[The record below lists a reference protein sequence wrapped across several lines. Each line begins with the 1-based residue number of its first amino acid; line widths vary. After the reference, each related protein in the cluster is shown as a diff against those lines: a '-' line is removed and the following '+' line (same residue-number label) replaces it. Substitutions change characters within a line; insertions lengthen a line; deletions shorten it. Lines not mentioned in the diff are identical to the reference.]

1 MPTKRKIKR
10 RPIAQSKPK
19 GRAKPNAKPK
29 KLPGQDMLD
38 FSERF
43 GHKAVVLGRRVAHGV
58 NVDVRVFP
66 PGKRHSVVV
75 CFGGSIEELR
85 DWLEDESKALDKVV
99 RELAMAPA
107 PAPRKKRRR

>member
-10 RPIAQSKPK
+10 RPVAQ
-19 GRAKPNAKPK
+19 AKPVKVS
-29 KLPGQDMLD
+29 GTDMLD
-38 FSERF
+38 FSARF
-43 GHKAVVLGRRVAHGV
+43 GHKAIVIGRRVAHGV

-85 DWLEDESKALDKVV
+85 DWLEDESEALDKVV
-99 RELAMAPA
+99 RELAMTPA
-107 PAPRKKRRR
+107 PAPKKKRRR